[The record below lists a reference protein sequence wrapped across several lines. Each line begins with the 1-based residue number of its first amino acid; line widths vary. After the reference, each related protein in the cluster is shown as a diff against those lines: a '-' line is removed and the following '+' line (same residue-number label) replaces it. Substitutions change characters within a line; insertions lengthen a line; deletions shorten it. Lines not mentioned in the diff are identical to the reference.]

1 MVSLSIIM
9 KNETDKQIMFPSLV
23 DENMINGKA
32 KCAILLLCE
41 FIHEKNKISLEMIEL
56 LLSAG

>member
-1 MVSLSIIM
+1 M